1 MYSNKINTKFYK
13 ELYAFYSMDKITI
26 PASMT
31 LEKGISIKRYKW
43 KSKNKE
49 SIYKKKCRRAFIRF
63 MCKNLAQQIS
73 KLEIDK
79 RQILYFY

>member
-1 MYSNKINTKFYK
+1 
-13 ELYAFYSMDKITI
+13 MDNLTI

-31 LEKGISIKRYKW
+31 LEKGISTKRYKW

-63 MCKNLAQQIS
+63 ICKNLAHQIS
-73 KLEIDK
+73 KLEIEKKEEAKKEDD
-79 RQILYFY
+79 ILNEIE